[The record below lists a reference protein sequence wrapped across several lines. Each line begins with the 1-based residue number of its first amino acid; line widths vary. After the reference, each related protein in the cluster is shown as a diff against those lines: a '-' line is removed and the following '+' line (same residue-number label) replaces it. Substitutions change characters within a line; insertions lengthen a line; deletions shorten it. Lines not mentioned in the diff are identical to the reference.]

1 MSEYGSPG
9 LAPHYQQNQPYQPRS
24 NGRPAALIWVTVL
37 TALVILIGATQSTVS
52 ALESN
57 HTSMNSEALVQ
68 VTIPAL
74 VKIILM
80 DAVTLIALLF
90 LWLRRN
96 WARIVSIIL
105 SVLGALGGLFSIFG
119 SVILFN
125 SVNVQAL
132 SGAELAHFIFVLAL
146 VNLPTVCQVVIAVLL
161 FTPGMRRYTYAAG
174 SY

>member
-1 MSEYGSPG
+1 MSEYGAPG
-9 LAPHYQQNQPYQPRS
+9 LAPHYQQNQPYQPQS

-37 TALVILIGATQSTVS
+37 TVLVILIGATQSTVS

-105 SVLGALGGLFSIFG
+105 SILGALGGLLYIYG

-125 SVNVQAL
+125 SVDVQTL
-132 SGAELAHFIFVLAL
+132 SGAELAHFIFVLVL
-146 VNLPTVCQVVIAVLL
+146 MNLPTVCQVVIAVSL

>member
-1 MSEYGSPG
+1 
-9 LAPHYQQNQPYQPRS
+9 
-24 NGRPAALIWVTVL
+24 
-37 TALVILIGATQSTVS
+37 
-52 ALESN
+52 
-57 HTSMNSEALVQ
+57 MNSEALVQ

-125 SVNVQAL
+125 SVDVQAL
-132 SGAELAHFIFVLAL
+132 SGAELAHFIFVLVL
-146 VNLPTVCQVVIAVLL
+146 VNIPAVCQAVIAVLL

-174 SY
+174 PY